1 MKKIFIILFMFSFF
15 SKVIASNNGTAYD
28 YEFNSIDGEL
38 IKLSEYKGKIIVV
51 VNVASRCGYTPQYED
66 LQTLWSEYK
75 SKNLVVLGVPT
86 NNFRQ
91 EPGNN
96 KEIKDFCETNF
107 GITFPMTEKT
117 NVIGKNSH
125 PFFKW
130 AREDFGIGAIPKW
143 NFHKIIIGKDGKV
156 AETFSSITNPSSQKF
171 KKVIENLI
179 QNLKLIPSKAG
190 FTFFGKF
197 FNK

>member
-15 SKVIASNNGTAYD
+15 SKVMAGNRGNAYD
-28 YEFNSIDGEL
+28 YEFNSIDGDL
-38 IKLSEYKGKIIVV
+38 IRLSEYKGKVIVV

-75 SKNLVVLGVPT
+75 SKDLVVLGVPT

-96 KEIKDFCETNF
+96 KEIKNFCETNF
-107 GITFPMTEKT
+107 GITFPLTEKI
-117 NVIGKNSH
+117 NVIGNNAH
-125 PFFKW
+125 PFYKW
-130 AREDFGIGAIPKW
+130 ARKDYGIGAIPKW

-156 AETFSSITNPSSQKF
+156 AETFSSITKPSSKKF
-171 KKVIENLI
+171 IKVIENLI
-179 QNLKLIPSKAG
+179 
-190 FTFFGKF
+190 
-197 FNK
+197 